1 MKITA
6 ARNAH
11 TMVFAICAAACMIKH
26 FPHPDVQMIIFSA
39 ISKFDTDHGY
49 HSRCVWPLRRPVSGI
64 AQRPGLIYFPEFV

>member
-1 MKITA
+1 
-6 ARNAH
+6 
-11 TMVFAICAAACMIKH
+11 MIKH